1 MYTTLYSCHE
11 WENKRPNTF
20 LQQTPNMFVSAAL
33 LGVSTWSLMGLTH
46 FWSRP
51 RVVIQGTAAFGT
63 STLASFFS
71 APEILAWVTHKL
83 HHVKAESRIWS

>member
-11 WENKRPNTF
+11 WGYKRPHMF
-20 LQQTPNMFVSAAL
+20 LPQTPNMFVSAAL
-33 LGVSTWSLMGLTH
+33 LGVSTRSLMGLAR

-51 RVVIQGTAAFGT
+51 QVVIRGTAAFGT
-63 STLASFFS
+63 STLASPFFL

-83 HHVKAESRIWS
+83 HHVKAESRI